1 MSRRL
6 SLALLVA
13 LATPACA
20 KKQTAPQPATLE
32 TERISDPSGEMQ
44 VELAYLPKGDAIE
57 FVVEMRGIG
66 TEEMDKLVVEVA
78 TDGFVFVDGE
88 GQWSGFVP
96 PMTKHTQR
104 VSLRVDEGA
113 EFASVT
119 VTVSRSVDSHVLM
132 QTEVP
137 FQVSGGK
144 VVPDA

>member
-1 MSRRL
+1 MIRPL
-6 SLALLVA
+6 GIALLALFA
-13 LATPACA
+13 ATACT
-20 KKQTAPQPATLE
+20 KKQTAPQPAELVSE
-32 TERISDPSGEMQ
+32 HISDESGEMQ
-44 VELAYLPKGDAIE
+44 VALAYLPKGDAID
-57 FVVEMRGIG
+57 FVVELKAMG
-66 TEEMDKLVVEVA
+66 TDEMDKVVVELTA
-78 TDGFVFVDGE
+78 DGFVFVDGE
-88 GQWSGFVP
+88 GQWSGFVQ